1 MAVLTFKS
9 SEYNTF
15 PAILKEYASY
25 TAMIK
30 GNSEKTVCEYLM
42 DLRTFFRFYLM
53 RESGKDYTADEFEK
67 IDISRI
73 GENDVRAVTST
84 LIIDFLMYT
93 GFQRNNNTTTRMRK
107 LCALKSF

>member
-15 PAILKEYASY
+15 PPVLKEYASY

-42 DLRTFFRFYLM
+42 DLRTFSGFILC
-53 RESGKDYTADEFEK
+53 ESAE
-67 IDISRI
+67 S
-73 GENDVRAVTST
+73 ST
-84 LIIDFLMYT
+84 LLT
-93 GFQRNNNTTTRMRK
+93 S
-107 LCALKSF
+107 LKKSIYH